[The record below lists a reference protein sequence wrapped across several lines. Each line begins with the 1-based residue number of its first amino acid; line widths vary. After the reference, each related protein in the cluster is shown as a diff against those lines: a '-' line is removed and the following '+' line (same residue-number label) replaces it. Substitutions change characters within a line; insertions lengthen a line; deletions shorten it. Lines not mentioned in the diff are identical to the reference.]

1 METGELN
8 RYLVRNRNGWELE
21 SFNELADALDC
32 IDNYERMDIYEE
44 AYEPGFYEIYDNEK
58 GKIIWP

>member
-32 IDNYERMDIYEE
+32 IDNYEKMDTYEE
-44 AYEPGFYEIYDNEK
+44 AYEPDFYEIYDNEK
-58 GKIIWP
+58 GKVVWP